1 VSASD
6 FATIVG
12 NTQSA
17 LREVGRNLHGKRGK
31 RKRSSAQDAE
41 ISCELFLVGLEPGC
55 AQAVM
60 EFNEQAP
67 QTMIVDVGQESVIA
81 FIQGIRQLAKSG
93 SAKSLP
99 RGFSQGVLKPLNEM
113 GTVLQHGIDKIT
125 FSSRNGAAGL
135 EASLS
140 KETRGLVRSLVSVS
154 QEVGLIS
161 KTGRLEVLDAHNKLA
176 ATLYEP
182 DGTKWTCVFNSEEL
196 AETANRNWRKTVT
209 VAGKATVEDGKNNLE
224 IDSIQTTDEE
234 YMATYEGQL
243 FPFWES
249 LSLEELARR
258 QQVLPVTDLDELSSL
273 WPEGDDPDKF
283 LDFVLSERSK
293 RRSASDGGGSE

>member
-1 VSASD
+1 
-6 FATIVG
+6 
-12 NTQSA
+12 
-17 LREVGRNLHGKRGK
+17 
-31 RKRSSAQDAE
+31 
-41 ISCELFLVGLEPGC
+41 
-55 AQAVM
+55 M